1 MRFLVIASIALAASA
16 CSRSG
21 QEATVPSS
29 SGEAGYAERYPT
41 AVSGTTARLGQQEQ
55 QAQEGF
61 GKFAA
66 YPDALKDPSWSH
78 VSEVVTRADA
88 AGKSADYAREAEQ
101 GRFVGQFFEEEKDEL
116 HRRVAGGVEYTA
128 KQKGCDAD
136 LGGAAVGSMDKAVEK
151 VLEDRLREHN
161 EAHRYIDDHEAE
173 LGKANVEKLREQA
186 DEISRTSF
194 LVYVGVHVTRRDLEA
209 MVAEASD
216 VKTTLDRT
224 IEESNKTLADPNAS
238 ATTKKAAEARR
249 AAAEKAV
256 MEVDEQVKQGNAALE
271 KIEERNKALQDQY
284 EKALEE
290 LKKKIDQKAEEQA
303 ATAKK

>member
-1 MRFLVIASIALAASA
+1 M
-16 CSRSG
+16 
-21 QEATVPSS
+21 
-29 SGEAGYAERYPT
+29 
-41 AVSGTTARLGQQEQ
+41 
-55 QAQEGF
+55 
-61 GKFAA
+61 
-66 YPDALKDPSWSH
+66 
-78 VSEVVTRADA
+78 SEVVTRADA

-101 GRFVGQFFEEEKDEL
+101 GRFVDQFFEEEKDEL

-128 KQKGCDAD
+128 KQKGCNAD

-216 VKTTLDRT
+216 VKSTLDRT
-224 IEESNKTLADPNAS
+224 IDESNKTLADPNAS
-238 ATTKKAAEARR
+238 ASTKKAAQARR
-249 AAAEKAV
+249 DTAEKAV
-256 MEVDEQVKQGNAALE
+256 MEVDEQVKQGQAALE
-271 KIEERNKALQDQY
+271 KIDERNKALQDQY
-284 EKALEE
+284 EKALDE
-290 LKKKIDQKAEEQA
+290 LKKKIDEKAEAQA